1 MPPGSASG
9 IRDGPSM
16 LGHVRAVLL
25 LAGLLLVVAGAVW
38 IGQRLNLPFAPRSFT
53 TRDLTWTAIGAV
65 TLVAGLG
72 LAGYAWRRR

>member
-9 IRDGPSM
+9 IGHGRAI
-16 LGHVRAVLL
+16 LGRVRAVLL
-25 LAGLLLVVAGAVW
+25 LVALLLVVAGAIW
-38 IGQRLNLPFAPRSFT
+38 IGQGLNLPFAPRSFM

-72 LAGYAWRRR
+72 LVAYAWRRR